1 MLRLSVSELHLCQH
15 CPRLFGHACK
25 GNKDAWKVGHKGS
38 GSLPGKRFH
47 TFAHHIFRHITNDD
61 TSQRAFLNAL
71 TSPEPDI
78 TGSIREC
85 IKNEFFIPYLAKHA
99 PRLSFEQIEAFSM
112 ACERWITYLSV
123 FISPEGTVI
132 SDPKELISTIFHSS
146 EYTMS
151 SDFICDDGVV
161 VRISGRPDALLFDP
175 GSKEPVVVEYKGRK
189 ESDPTQDLAQTSLY
203 AWLVAQSVGITP
215 RVDMLYL
222 EESSPLVRYDS
233 SGIKALIDNHSSLI
247 ALARR
252 IKEGHLPVPRC
263 NDLDLCSICPF
274 SSTCDTDFEVILP
287 DTPNVQDKSSKK
299 PDEVKI
305 CNSGKGEEHLTRL
318 IETLRLL
325 SIPVLPAGYT
335 IGPRFIRLKI
345 IPDLSKRVTFSK
357 IANRAVDIQL
367 GLSLAAPPLIQAQSG
382 YISCDVPH
390 DDWKPGDVQ
399 SLIRDGKPS
408 SRSLCPFPIGR
419 RIDGSAMM
427 GDLADPVMTSC
438 LIGGTSGSGKSELI
452 RSLVIGITLSNP
464 SNPVSFILID
474 PKRVT
479 FTDFVSFPSL
489 SMPVIM
495 DPDKAMEILAGCVK
509 EMEERYVHLEKTGY
523 SNISDYNIREPEPM
537 TRQILVIDEYADL
550 IMNKGTK
557 EALETAIQKIGQ
569 KGRAAGF
576 HLILATQRPDARIIT
591 GVIKANLQLKIALKV
606 TSSSNSRIILD
617 ESGAECLAGYGDML
631 IGGSVPIQRLQG
643 AMVSS
648 GDFSACGVKN

>member
-1 MLRLSVSELHLCQH
+1 MQRLFVSELHLCQH
-15 CPRLFGHACK
+15 CPRLFGYACR
-25 GNKDAWKVGHKGS
+25 GEKDAWRVGQKGS
-38 GSLPGKRFH
+38 GNLPGKRFH
-47 TFAHHIFRHITNDD
+47 TFADQVFRHITQEK
-61 TSQRAFLNAL
+61 TSQHAFITAL
-71 TSPEPDI
+71 QSPDPDSAE
-78 TGSIREC
+78 SIREF
-85 IKNEFFIPYLAKHA
+85 IKNEFFIPYLTKHA
-99 PRLSFEQIEAFSM
+99 PRLSHEQIEAFAV
-112 ACERWITYLSV
+112 ACDRWIRYLRV
-123 FISPEGTVI
+123 FISPDGTGI
-132 SDPKELISTIFHSS
+132 EDPKKLISTIFHSS

-151 SDFICDDGVV
+151 SDFLCDDGEVV
-161 VRISGRPDALLFDP
+161 KISGRPDALLFDP
-175 GSKEPVVVEYKGRK
+175 GTHEPVVVEYKGRK

-203 AWLVAQSVGITP
+203 AWLVSRSIGITP

-222 EESSPLVRYDS
+222 EEPVPLVRYDS
-233 SGIKALIDNHSSLI
+233 STIQTLIENHASLI
-247 ALARR
+247 TLARR

-263 NDLDLCSICPF
+263 KDPALCTICPYA
-274 SSTCDTDFEVILP
+274 SCDTDFFVNRP
-287 DTPNVQDKSSKK
+287 DTSHKEEEERPTDTRIHNDPSQAEAYLSKL
-299 PDEVKI
+299 V
-305 CNSGKGEEHLTRL
+305 
-318 IETLRLL
+318 ETLRLL

-367 GLSLAAPPLIQAQSG
+367 GLSLTFPPLIQAQSG

-390 DDWKPGDVQ
+390 DTWQPCDVR

-419 RIDGSAMM
+419 RIDGSVMM

-452 RSLVIGITLSNP
+452 RSIVIGSTLMNP
-464 SNPVSFILID
+464 KNQVSFILID

-479 FTDFVSFPSL
+479 FTDFLSFPSL
-489 SMPVIM
+489 FMPVIM
-495 DPDKAMEILAGCVK
+495 DPDMAITTLDACVR
-509 EMEERYVHLEKTGY
+509 EMEERYIHLEKTGFT
-523 SNISDYNIREPEPM
+523 NISEYNTRQPEPM
-537 TRQILVIDEYADL
+537 TRRIIVIDEYADL
-550 IMNKGTK
+550 IMNRVTK

-591 GVIKANLQLKIALKV
+591 GVIKANLQLKIGLKV
-606 TSSSNSRIILD
+606 TSASNSRIILD

-643 AMVSS
+643 ALVSS
-648 GDFSACGVKN
+648 GDFSACGKK